1 MASPKMAHFGDH
13 IYVKKIILQ
22 LNTKRSQSVHMI
34 LFICIIYVTKSQKNQ
49 KDLWGIVGFSK

>member
-22 LNTKRSQSVHMI
+22 LNTKRSQSVHMD
-34 LFICIIYVTKSQKNQ
+34 FIYLYNLHDKESEKPKRPMRNSW
-49 KDLWGIVGFSK
+49 LL